1 VATRI
6 GALGLVLLL
15 GVALAASATASGMDL
30 ERAKDQGLVGE
41 RADGYVG
48 IVVTQTNSLVQAMVN
63 QVNQKRR
70 AAYEEIAKKNGTG
83 VDAVA
88 MLAGA
93 KLIER
98 APKGAWVT
106 DEQGNWRQK

>member
-1 VATRI
+1 MATRLGTTWLI
-6 GALGLVLLL
+6 ALVCF
-15 GVALAASATASGMDL
+15 ALAATAAASGMDL
-30 ERAKDQGLVGE
+30 ERAKDQGLVCE

-48 IVVTQTNSLVQAMVN
+48 IVVSQTNSLVQAMVN

-70 AAYEEIAKKNGTG
+70 AAYEEIAKKNGTS
-83 VDAVA
+83 VDSVAV
-88 MLAGA
+88 LAGE

-106 DEQGNWRQK
+106 DAQGNWRQK